1 MPTYSVNEAIESLE
15 WLAGKDIRVRGL
27 LSFQFE
33 NVSLSHVLL
42 ADRAPGYASSI
53 WLSVGN
59 GTLNFDERICERLH
73 GKVVVVVVVV
83 EGTLQ
88 GPAPSLGGCGHFS
101 LWPAEIVARTL
112 ERAPT
117 GN

>member
-1 MPTYSVNEAIESLE
+1 MPTYSVNEAIESLD
-15 WLAGKDIRVRGL
+15 WLAGKDITVRGL

-33 NVSLSHVLL
+33 NVSLSHVPL
-42 ADRAPGYASSI
+42 ADQAPGYASSI
-53 WLSVGN
+53 WLSVGS
-59 GTLNFDERICERLH
+59 GSLNFDERACERLH
-73 GKVVVVVVVV
+73 GKVVIV

-88 GPAPSLGGCGHFS
+88 GPSPNFGGCGHLS

-117 GN
+117 AR